1 MASEGQVA
9 GLTHAVFIKIS
20 ANLMDKLGVA
30 PGGEFRMGF
39 QEGTKV
45 GSTILLGDRS
55 IRMTFKRALR
65 ALPIWQQLRLFYML
79 FTSVAFDLDIS
90 PEDIEKMKNSD
101 MVEMLTGELAAEL
114 PALSHVFVNERDLV
128 LANSLMAAANCL
140 IEPYAPPVTIVG
152 IVGIGHVNG
161 IKEHWMK
168 EEARDI
174 SKLLTLSPPHW
185 SSRIFWTYVQFS
197 LVSLVNVGLY
207 WFGRSCL
214 RAAVRKLTSST

>member
-1 MASEGQVA
+1 MILNMRDEDIMQQAKDLNWEKVRAFMASEGQVA

-101 MVEMLTGELAAEL
+101 MVEMLTGIVYVYHLKHTIKAHVHVHVYVYVHVHVYVFLLL
-114 PALSHVFVNERDLV
+114 PFLYCTNNFSLNFFLSH
-128 LANSLMAAANCL
+128 S
-140 IEPYAPPVTIVG
+140 
-152 IVGIGHVNG
+152 
-161 IKEHWMK
+161 
-168 EEARDI
+168 
-174 SKLLTLSPPHW
+174 LSPP
-185 SSRIFWTYVQFS
+185 S
-197 LVSLVNVGLY
+197 LPTFIKNLSLPVPSFPPL
-207 WFGRSCL
+207 SPHL
-214 RAAVRKLTSST
+214 ST

>member
-1 MASEGQVA
+1 MSSLPDTVSVLDCPNGSKVYLVGTAHFSKESATDVQKTIQQVRPDGVVLELCVERQMILNMRDEDIMQQAKDLNWEKVRAFMASEGQVA

-90 PEDIEKMKNSD
+90 PEDIEKMKNFD
-101 MVEMLTGELAAEL
+101 MVEMLTGEL
-114 PALSHVFVNERDLV
+114 
-128 LANSLMAAANCL
+128 
-140 IEPYAPPVTIVG
+140 
-152 IVGIGHVNG
+152 
-161 IKEHWMK
+161 
-168 EEARDI
+168 
-174 SKLLTLSPPHW
+174 
-185 SSRIFWTYVQFS
+185 
-197 LVSLVNVGLY
+197 
-207 WFGRSCL
+207 
-214 RAAVRKLTSST
+214 